1 MTTPLGYQGRPEH
14 IAGAVLFYASPLADF
29 VSGTYLPVS
38 GGHDL

>member
-1 MTTPLGYQGRPEH
+1 
-14 IAGAVLFYASPLADF
+14 VLFYASPLADF